1 MKSLI
6 LALILISNL
15 SFSHQT
21 KELTLE
27 TKVKGITCALDV
39 KTIQNRLTKT
49 EGVKS
54 CSVQKAGSVTSFKII
69 YDDKKTS
76 KKEIYKIIEDTPGCK
91 NHKERPYKVKK

>member
-6 LALILISNL
+6 LILIFISNL

-21 KELTLE
+21 KELMLE
-27 TKVKGITCALDV
+27 TKVKGINCALDV
-39 KTIQNRLTKT
+39 RTIQNRLIKT

-54 CSVQKAGSVTSFKII
+54 CSVQKAGSVTNFNII

-76 KKEIYKIIEDTPGCK
+76 KKEIYKVIEDTPGCK
-91 NHKERPYKVKK
+91 NQKERPYKVKR